1 MNALIV
7 IILNLQVSV
16 IKYFNAEASTA
27 DNVIK
32 LKRHPKFDN
41 LGMMVN
47 LNTKANVFM
56 LLTIYPIMCINT
68 LFLFQAAYV
77 FKGNAL
83 QKPHPDNL
91 YGCILE
97 CHQRTPWVTGAVEP
111 IKITLLSVNFS
122 HIFLVLRDH
131 WLYVC
136 LHLKMEFRSC
146 ARGR

>member
-1 MNALIV
+1 MSSEIWQFRM
-7 IILNLQVSV
+7 I
-16 IKYFNAEASTA
+16 
-27 DNVIK
+27 
-32 LKRHPKFDN
+32 
-41 LGMMVN
+41 VN

-56 LLTIYPIMCINT
+56 LLTIYPITCINKF
-68 LFLFQAAYV
+68 FLFQAAYV
-77 FKGNAL
+77 LNGNAL

-131 WLYVC
+131 EVYMYVVYI
-136 LHLKMEFRSC
+136 LKWSSAHALGGVSGVASFITTDERLQ
-146 ARGR
+146 